1 MSATG
6 ERQGLVLGVATAVV
20 GQVAGG
26 IGALVRRVPVVG
38 PLAGRAGSV
47 AFAAG
52 AAAVPLVGRA
62 AGVLADVV
70 GAVSRS
76 AGGGTG
82 SAPGSAP
89 GSGTAGGTAA
99 GTAEPEVATGGT
111 GGTGGTAGTAG
122 TAGGT
127 PTPVA
132 EADLPVPGWDARS
145 AVSLRPS
152 VRALDLDQ
160 LEVMREWERA
170 HAARPPVLE
179 MLDERVAELATQP
192 GAGDA

>member
-111 GGTGGTAGTAG
+111 GGTAG